1 MTLSFVTYASLSGV
15 LKLILIM
22 TAVYFLYSLLIR
34 FIIPS
39 VVKNQLNKF
48 QQRFYEQ
55 NPNFTKPEDR
65 KKEGEVTIKY
75 MDRDKNNKKDDSDSE
90 YIDYEEI
97 K

>member
-1 MTLSFVTYASLSGV
+1 M
-15 LKLILIM
+15 
-22 TAVYFLYSLLIR
+22 LIR

-39 VVKNQLNKF
+39 VVKRQLNKF

-55 NPNFTKPEDR
+55 NPHVTRHDEH

-75 MDRDKNNKKDDSDSE
+75 VNRDKTNSRPNNDEDFV
-90 YIDYEEI
+90 DYEEI

>member
-1 MTLSFVTYASLSGV
+1 MTLLLITYASLSGV
-15 LKLILIM
+15 FRLIVIISVIYL
-22 TAVYFLYSLLIR
+22 LYSLLIR

-39 VVKNQLNKF
+39 VVKRQLNKF

-55 NPNFTKPEDR
+55 NPHVTRHDER

-75 MDRDKNNKKDDSDSE
+75 VNRDKTNSRPNNDEDFV
-90 YIDYEEI
+90 DYEEI